1 MNEEKINEVNSMVR
15 SKSRTELI
23 AMCKEKNIAC
33 SGTKH
38 DMAVRLLGG
47 WNRKEEDNP
56 RLSAFF
62 RKIVIEK
69 NDAGV
74 YTYEGLVFDER
85 TKNVTGVW
93 KEDSVKPLTRDAIE
107 LCKKFKFRYI
117 LPDILDENPHYERAD
132 HPSSDEEEDEEDQDG
147 LEDAVDASLSF

>member
-15 SKSRTELI
+15 SKSRSELI
-23 AMCKEKNIAC
+23 AMCKDKNIAY

-62 RKIVIEK
+62 RKIIIEK
-69 NDAGV
+69 NEAGL
-74 YTYEGLVFDER
+74 YTYEGLVFDEK
-85 TKNVTGVW
+85 TKNVIGVW
-93 KEDSVKPLTRDAIE
+93 KEGAVAPLSRESIE
-107 LCKKFKFRYI
+107 LCKKYKFRFV
-117 LPDILDENPHYERAD
+117 LPDVLDENPLYERAD
-132 HPSSDEEEDEEDQDG
+132 HPSSDEEEDEE
-147 LEDAVDASLSF
+147 EDDVEEAADPLSF